1 MFALAEPP
9 CCLHH
14 KGLKNKVNS
23 DTGIVQAVAAGA
35 PVSSIILHVACVAKG
50 LVQPY
55 SKETRKAQAVSCAY
69 MVADKI
75 KILIFKKLC
84 CGLRKSCCS

>member
-1 MFALAEPP
+1 M
-9 CCLHH
+9 HH
-14 KGLKNKVNS
+14 KGLKNNVNNE
-23 DTGIVQAVAAGA
+23 TGIVQAVATWAS
-35 PVSSIILHVACVAKG
+35 VSSVILHVACVAKG

-55 SKETRKAQAVSCAY
+55 SKETRKVQAVSCAY
-69 MVADKI
+69 MVEDKI